1 MNIEIVDM
9 NLFTVGMATMQLNS
23 TTILSPALTSLN
35 QFFSQMVAAIPR
47 VISAAI
53 ILLIGYIIGRAVGW
67 VISKILTKMN
77 FKNTIDKTGL
87 GQAVSRSGWSM
98 IKIMSTAIRWFIY
111 IFFITAAVNALQF
124 TQIAQALTSIWLWI
138 PNLVAFIIILAI
150 GSIIAEFVGNWAK
163 NELPARGVPGGKAIG
178 LGAKGILYA
187 IVFVTAITQ
196 LQIGAGIL
204 NMVIAALVWGL
215 AGALAI
221 GLGVGLAYGLKDV
234 IPSLVQGSTNIE
246 STLKPGQKI
255 RFDGHS
261 GTIKQAGAFRIIM
274 DNDKGETV
282 VLPTKS
288 IADKEI
294 IIESGPQP
302 EIPEKKVQRMVE
314 GIDKQSE
321 AIVKNIGGMDS
332 NDSSDKID
340 SERHIPT
347 VDSDSV
353 NKAVERSRIDKN
365 FISNAVEQLGG
376 LKFPAYGSQ
385 IIDYL
390 RKNSAD
396 DEVLALY
403 LSLNDTMLYR
413 DQYQITKAFEQNN
426 PSTKQEN
433 QITDQTRTNLD
444 VPKVDPTHKRK
455 DYPEVPAT
463 ATKEYICDLCGKTY
477 QTPDDL
483 VHHQEFESKGRSKS
497 RNANI

>member
-35 QFFSQMVAAIPR
+35 QFFSQVLAAIPR

-98 IKIMSTAIRWFIY
+98 TKIISTAIRWFIY

-124 TQIAQALTSIWLWI
+124 TQLAEALTSIWLWI
-138 PNLVAFIIILAI
+138 PNLVAFIVILVI

-204 NMVIAALVWGL
+204 NMVISALVWGL

-234 IPSLVQGSTNIE
+234 LPSLVQGSTNIA

-255 RFDGHS
+255 RFDGHT
-261 GTIKQAGAFRIIM
+261 GTIKQAGAFHLIM
-274 DNDKGETV
+274 DNDEGETV
-282 VLPTKS
+282 VLPTKM

-294 IIESGPQP
+294 VIESGPQP
-302 EIPEKKVQRMVE
+302 EIPEKKVERMTE
-314 GIDKQSE
+314 DADRASEKNTIDTN
-321 AIVKNIGGMDS
+321 AIN
-332 NDSSDKID
+332 
-340 SERHIPT
+340 R
-347 VDSDSV
+347 
-353 NKAVERSRIDKN
+353 AVERASKDRN
-365 FISNAVEQLGG
+365 FISDAVEQLNG
-376 LKFPAYGSQ
+376 LAFPTYKQEIINFVKRSSSDRDFLPLFETLNGS
-385 IIDYL
+385 I
-390 RKNSAD
+390 
-396 DEVLALY
+396 
-403 LSLNDTMLYR
+403 LYR
-413 DQYQITKAFEQNN
+413 DQYQIRKAFEQNN
-426 PSTKQEN
+426 PAAKQVHQMSE
-433 QITDQTRTNLD
+433 QTRTNLK
-444 VPKVDPTHKRK
+444 VPKAEPDHKRK

-463 ATKEYICDLCGKTY
+463 AMREYVCDLCGKTF
-477 QTPDDL
+477 QTRDDL
-483 VHHQEFESKGRSKS
+483 IHHQKFEVKDK
-497 RNANI
+497 